1 MTNTLPIKAKVM
13 IGMVAVASLCALSF
27 GVVRWQTQAWPQLV
41 LLLAAAALSSRFKVK
56 LPGMTSSM
64 SGNLPVILLGVT
76 QLGLFA
82 SLLVAVTAAIAQS
95 YSGGNKTK
103 PIQFVF
109 NACTLLNAAGLAYL
123 VYHSQIFAAHATAH
137 TMSLVLAAVTYFLAN
152 TAPVASII
160 GLTEGGNPFALWHKV
175 FLWSFPNYVIG
186 AGLTAIAS
194 AFSTISGLATLAA
207 LMAVLFAVYQSL
219 QVVRGS
225 SRPDPAP
232 GDRHDGWPI
241 TGKDFFVLSRAA
253 CRLRA
258 SLFVNDLR
266 IKGEKFL
273 DSVYRTRFS
282 TGPGAGFF
290 FGRCPE
296 KAYDAELRA
305 D

>member
-27 GVVRWQTQAWPQLV
+27 GVVRWQTQAWPQL
-41 LLLAAAALSSRFKVK
+41 LLLMAAAALSSRLKVK

-95 YSGGNKTK
+95 YTSGGNKTK

-109 NACTLLNAAGLAYL
+109 NACTLLNASGLAYL
-123 VYHSQIFAAHATAH
+123 AYHSQIGARATAH
-137 TMSLVLAAVTYFLAN
+137 TMSLVLAAATYFLAN

-207 LMAVLFAVYQSL
+207 LMAVLFAVYQSYKMYVGRAE
-219 QVVRGS
+219 QTQPKVM
-225 SRPDPAP
+225 AMA
-232 GDRHDGWPI
+232 
-241 TGKDFFVLSRAA
+241 TGR
-253 CRLRA
+253 
-258 SLFVNDLR
+258 
-266 IKGEKFL
+266 
-273 DSVYRTRFS
+273 
-282 TGPGAGFF
+282 
-290 FGRCPE
+290 
-296 KAYDAELRA
+296 
-305 D
+305 

>member
-1 MTNTLPIKAKVM
+1 MTNTLPMKAKVL

-27 GVVRWQTQAWPQLV
+27 GVVRWQTQSWPQLM

-64 SGNLPVILLGVT
+64 SGNLPVILLAVT

-95 YSGGNKTK
+95 YTSGGNKAK

-123 VYHSQIFAAHATAH
+123 AYHSQILGAHAAAH
-137 TMSLVLAAVTYFLAN
+137 TMSLVLAATAYFLAN

-175 FLWSFPNYVIG
+175 FMWSFPNYVIG

-194 AFSTISGLATLAA
+194 VFSTVSGLATLAV
-207 LMAVLFAVYQSL
+207 LMVVLFAIYQSYKTYA
-219 QVVRGS
+219 G
-225 SRPDPAP
+225 
-232 GDRHDGWPI
+232 
-241 TGKDFFVLSRAA
+241 RA
-253 CRLRA
+253 
-258 SLFVNDLR
+258 
-266 IKGEKFL
+266 EQ
-273 DSVYRTRFS
+273 
-282 TGPGAGFF
+282 PQ
-290 FGRCPE
+290 P
-296 KAYDAELRA
+296 KAMAAAAR
-305 D
+305 

>member
-41 LLLAAAALSSRFKVK
+41 LLLAAAAVSSRLKVK

-109 NACTLLNAAGLAYL
+109 NTCTLLNATGLAYL
-123 VYHSQIFAAHATAH
+123 AYHSQIFAARATAQ
-137 TMSLVLAAVTYFLAN
+137 TMPLVLAAATYFLAN

-194 AFSTISGLATLAA
+194 TFTTVSGMATVATL
-207 LMAVLFAVYQSL
+207 LAVLFAVYQSYKMYVGRSE
-219 QVVRGS
+219 QPQ
-225 SRPDPAP
+225 SRPRVMAM
-232 GDRHDGWPI
+232 
-241 TGKDFFVLSRAA
+241 AA
-253 CRLRA
+253 
-258 SLFVNDLR
+258 
-266 IKGEKFL
+266 
-273 DSVYRTRFS
+273 
-282 TGPGAGFF
+282 
-290 FGRCPE
+290 GR
-296 KAYDAELRA
+296 
-305 D
+305 

>member
-13 IGMVAVASLCALSF
+13 IGMVAVASLCALSI
-27 GVVRWQTQAWPQLV
+27 GVVRWQTQAWPQL
-41 LLLAAAALSSRFKVK
+41 LLLSVAAAVSSRLKVK
-56 LPGMTSSM
+56 LPGMTTSM

-109 NACTLLNAAGLAYL
+109 NACTLLNATGLAY
-123 VYHSQIFAAHATAH
+123 VAYHSQVFGSRATAH
-137 TMSLVLAAVTYFLAN
+137 TLSLVLAAATYFLAN

-194 AFSTISGLATLAA
+194 TFSTMSGLTTVATLI
-207 LMAVLFAVYQSL
+207 AVLFAVYQSYKMY
-219 QVVRGS
+219 V
-225 SRPDPAP
+225 
-232 GDRHDGWPI
+232 DRAEQPQP
-241 TGKDFFVLSRAA
+241 RAMA
-253 CRLRA
+253 MA
-258 SLFVNDLR
+258 
-266 IKGEKFL
+266 
-273 DSVYRTRFS
+273 
-282 TGPGAGFF
+282 AG
-290 FGRCPE
+290 R
-296 KAYDAELRA
+296 
-305 D
+305 

>member
-27 GVVRWQTQAWPQLV
+27 GVIRWQTQAWPQLV

-82 SLLVAVTAAIAQS
+82 SLLVAIAAAIAQS

-123 VYHSQIFAAHATAH
+123 AYHRQIFGVRATAH
-137 TMSLVLAAVTYFLAN
+137 TMSLVLAAVTYFVAN
-152 TAPVASII
+152 TMPVASII

-194 AFSTISGLATLAA
+194 TFSTISGLAAVAT
-207 LMAVLFAVYQSL
+207 LMAVLFAVYQSYKMYVGRAE
-219 QVVRGS
+219 QP
-225 SRPDPAP
+225 RPRVMAM
-232 GDRHDGWPI
+232 
-241 TGKDFFVLSRAA
+241 AA
-253 CRLRA
+253 
-258 SLFVNDLR
+258 
-266 IKGEKFL
+266 
-273 DSVYRTRFS
+273 
-282 TGPGAGFF
+282 
-290 FGRCPE
+290 GR
-296 KAYDAELRA
+296 
-305 D
+305 

>member
-109 NACTLLNAAGLAYL
+109 NACTLLNASGLAYL
-123 VYHSQIFAAHATAH
+123 AYHSQIFSAHATAH
-137 TMSLVLAAVTYFLAN
+137 TMSLLVAAVTYFLAN

-160 GLTEGGNPFALWHKV
+160 GLTEGGNPFAIWHRV

-186 AGLTAIAS
+186 AGLTAIVS
-194 AFSTISGLATLAA
+194 TFSKISGLATMAFL
-207 LMAVLFAVYQSL
+207 LAVLFAVYQSYKMYVGRIE
-219 QVVRGS
+219 QTQ
-225 SRPDPAP
+225 PKAMAMA
-232 GDRHDGWPI
+232 
-241 TGKDFFVLSRAA
+241 TGR
-253 CRLRA
+253 
-258 SLFVNDLR
+258 
-266 IKGEKFL
+266 
-273 DSVYRTRFS
+273 
-282 TGPGAGFF
+282 
-290 FGRCPE
+290 
-296 KAYDAELRA
+296 
-305 D
+305 

>member
-1 MTNTLPIKAKVM
+1 MTNNLPIKAKVM

-27 GVVRWQTQAWPQLV
+27 GVVRWQTQAWPQL
-41 LLLAAAALSSRFKVK
+41 LLLMAAAALSSRLKVK

-95 YSGGNKTK
+95 YTSGGNKTK

-109 NACTLLNAAGLAYL
+109 NACTLLNASGLAYL
-123 VYHSQIFAAHATAH
+123 AYHSQIGARATAH
-137 TMSLVLAAVTYFLAN
+137 TMSLVLAAATYFLAN

-186 AGLTAIAS
+186 AGLTAIAT

-207 LMAVLFAVYQSL
+207 LMAVLFAVYQSYKMYVGRAE
-219 QVVRGS
+219 QTQPKVM
-225 SRPDPAP
+225 AMA
-232 GDRHDGWPI
+232 
-241 TGKDFFVLSRAA
+241 TGR
-253 CRLRA
+253 
-258 SLFVNDLR
+258 
-266 IKGEKFL
+266 
-273 DSVYRTRFS
+273 
-282 TGPGAGFF
+282 
-290 FGRCPE
+290 
-296 KAYDAELRA
+296 
-305 D
+305 